1 LIKIFFCDILV
12 KVTVTIKLGG
22 NTMKVDRETC
32 IGCGACVGTC
42 PVNAISIV
50 DDKAS
55 IDPEICISCGACADM
70 CPVNAISE

>member
-1 LIKIFFCDILV
+1 
-12 KVTVTIKLGG
+12 
-22 NTMKVDRETC
+22 MKVDRETC
-32 IGCGACVGTC
+32 IGCGACVGNC

-55 IDPEICISCGACADM
+55 IDPDICINCGSCAGI

>member
-1 LIKIFFCDILV
+1 
-12 KVTVTIKLGG
+12 
-22 NTMKVDRETC
+22 MKVDRETC
-32 IGCGACVGTC
+32 IGCGACVGAC

-55 IDPEICISCGACADM
+55 IDPEICISCGACAGI

>member
-1 LIKIFFCDILV
+1 MAVKINIDI
-12 KVTVTIKLGG
+12 
-22 NTMKVDRETC
+22 C

-55 IDPEICISCGACADM
+55 IDPEICISCGACAGT
-70 CPVNAISE
+70 CPENAISE